1 MVLMKS
7 SLIFRELI
15 KKYDMPE
22 EDIQSFQSLNK
33 DLSNLIPM
41 FIQALSSIEE
51 MQNLLLPEEA
61 YEKLSETKEVL
72 GKGLDS
78 LFDNPEE
85 DGDEYVYYEE
95 E

>member
-1 MVLMKS
+1 MKS

-22 EDIQSFQSLNK
+22 EDIQLFQSLNK

-51 MQNLLLPEEA
+51 MQVLLLPEEA

>member
-1 MVLMKS
+1 
-7 SLIFRELI
+7 
-15 KKYDMPE
+15 
-22 EDIQSFQSLNK
+22 
-33 DLSNLIPM
+33 M

>member
-7 SLIFRELI
+7 TLIFHELI
-15 KKYDMPE
+15 KKHDMSE
-22 EDIQSFQSLNK
+22 EDLQSLQSLSN

-41 FIQALSSIEE
+41 FFQALSSIEE
-51 MQNLLLPEEA
+51 MQNLLLPKEA

-78 LFDNPEE
+78 LFNNPEE
-85 DGDEYVYYEE
+85 DRDEYVYYEE

>member
-1 MVLMKS
+1 MKS

-22 EDIQSFQSLNK
+22 EDIQLFQSLNK

-41 FIQALSSIEE
+41 FFQALSSIEE
-51 MQNLLLPEEA
+51 MQNLLLPKEA